1 MLPSSTI
8 KITINLLK
16 TEFVR
21 DRHFASLEE
30 LILELNDYVNW
41 FNNVRIQGTLGYLSP
56 VQYRQEHL
64 KKIV

>member
-30 LILELNDYVNW
+30 LILELNNYVNW
-41 FNNVRIQGTLGYLSP
+41 FNNIRIHGTLGYLSP

>member
-1 MLPSSTI
+1 M
-8 KITINLLK
+8 NLFK

-64 KKIV
+64 